1 METLTSEEK
10 APGAVPSR
18 MLAVAETM
26 IESFIMFILEYYGN
40 ESGGACGACEVTW
53 LEEFQSCFLGY
64 VPPSPGS
71 LESSDST
78 TIFIKGVG
86 ILQGARCKFSLWRED
101 FSHTA

>member
-53 LEEFQSCFLGY
+53 LEES
-64 VPPSPGS
+64 S
-71 LESSDST
+71 LAS
-78 TIFIKGVG
+78 
-86 ILQGARCKFSLWRED
+86 
-101 FSHTA
+101 